1 MFTIYN
7 NGIVDFKSNNNPH
20 YNKVEQTPS
29 STANFELKDEIAQ
42 YFNKREKEKSSAKK
56 EEYLSSYKKVAQ
68 INQSNN
74 IYFVKDIMATNFI
87 SIENS
92 ATLKDAYLLM
102 EENKITQM
110 PIVNEDKKIVALL
123 DYRFILNTII
133 KNLKTADDLLDR
145 RLWEFKFPE
154 TVTTHPETELKE
166 LIKIMFTMRLGL
178 VSVVDDEGVLVGL
191 VSKSYIFQALG
202 TFSNLEFW
210 T

>member
-7 NGIVDFKSNNNPH
+7 NGIVDFKSNNNPQ

-29 STANFELKDEIAQ
+29 SSANFELEDEIAQ
-42 YFNKREKEKSSAKK
+42 YFNKREKEKSSAKN

-123 DYRFILNTII
+123 DYRFILN
-133 KNLKTADDLLDR
+133 LK
-145 RLWEFKFPE
+145 
-154 TVTTHPETELKE
+154 
-166 LIKIMFTMRLGL
+166 
-178 VSVVDDEGVLVGL
+178 
-191 VSKSYIFQALG
+191 
-202 TFSNLEFW
+202 
-210 T
+210 

>member
-7 NGIVDFKSNNNPH
+7 NGIVDFKSNNNPQ

-29 STANFELKDEIAQ
+29 SSANFELEDEIAQ
-42 YFNKREKEKSSAKK
+42 YFNKREKEKSSAKN

-123 DYRFILNTII
+123 DYRFILNTVI
-133 KNLKTADDLLDR
+133 KNLKIADDLLDR

-154 TVTTHPETELKE
+154 TITTHPETELKE
-166 LIKIMFTMRLGL
+166 LVKIMFSMRLGL
-178 VSVVDDEGVLVGL
+178 VSVVDDEGNLVGL

-202 TFSNLEFW
+202 AFSKLEFW

>member
-7 NGIVDFKSNNNPH
+7 NGIVDFKSNNNPQ

-29 STANFELKDEIAQ
+29 SSANFELEDEIAQ

-68 INQSNN
+68 INQPNN

-92 ATLKDAYLLM
+92 ATLRDSYELM
-102 EENKITQM
+102 ESNKITQM
-110 PIVNEDKKIVALL
+110 PIVDADKKIVALL
-123 DYRFILNTII
+123 DYSFMLNTII
-133 KNLKTADDLLDR
+133 NNLKNADDILDR

-154 TVTTHPETELKE
+154 TITTHPETQLKE
-166 LIKIMFTMRLGL
+166 LIKIMFSMRLGS
-178 VSVVDDEGVLVGL
+178 VAVVDDSGILIGL

-202 TFSNLEFW
+202 TFSKFEFW

>member
-7 NGIVDFKSNNNPH
+7 NGIVDFKSNNNPE
-20 YNKVEQTPS
+20 YKKVEQTPS
-29 STANFELKDEIAQ
+29 SSTNFELQDEVAQ
-42 YFNKREKEKSSAKK
+42 YFNKRDREKNSAKN

-68 INQSNN
+68 INQTTN

-92 ATLKDAYLLM
+92 ATLRDAYLLM

-110 PIVNEDKKIVALL
+110 PIVNQDRKIVALL
-123 DYRFILNTII
+123 DYSFILNTVI
-133 KNLKTADDLLDR
+133 KNLKIADDLLDR

-154 TVTTHPETELKE
+154 TITTHPETELKE
-166 LIKIMFTMRLGL
+166 LIKIMFSMRLGL
-178 VSVVDDEGVLVGL
+178 VSVVDDDGNLVGL

-202 TFSNLEFW
+202 AFSNLEFW